1 MNTCDERDEYLE
13 YIHPYN
19 YEYLRKERPHRLYV
33 TASWDCLEIHVDSVD
48 SVIGAVRE
56 SSRIILWV
64 THFNNSQQST
74 HIYTYLIDP
83 KGKISIA
90 DMKDGIYSA
99 CIETALF
106 YMVLNPLSYFE
117 QWLLSDVKEAQKNNL
132 FDTKKAFGIKTQW
145 GHTRTF
151 HPDLEV
157 QMDMVKNMIRRDN
170 N

>member
-1 MNTCDERDEYLE
+1 
-13 YIHPYN
+13 
-19 YEYLRKERPHRLYV
+19 
-33 TASWDCLEIHVDSVD
+33 
-48 SVIGAVRE
+48 
-56 SSRIILWV
+56 
-64 THFNNSQQST
+64 
-74 HIYTYLIDP
+74 
-83 KGKISIA
+83 
-90 DMKDGIYSA
+90 MKDGIYSA